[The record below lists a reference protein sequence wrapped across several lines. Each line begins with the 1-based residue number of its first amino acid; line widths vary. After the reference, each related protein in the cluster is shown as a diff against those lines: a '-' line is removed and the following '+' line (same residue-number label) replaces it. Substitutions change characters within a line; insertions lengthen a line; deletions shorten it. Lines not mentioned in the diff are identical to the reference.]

1 MAKFATRME
10 MVLMDREAIIAM
22 LEELVEDIDYDIYKE
37 IFVNPDDDEE
47 AEETIDGMIKIVE
60 RHLK

>member
-1 MAKFATRME
+1 
-10 MVLMDREAIIAM
+10 MDREAIIAM